1 MPFHQAI
8 SVLLCLIGLKAVHV
22 KRVARNQIA
31 LERLDLSLSSFPPSL
46 SFSLFLVPFLLLS
59 GIFLSTSLQAQEV
72 IISPND
78 GELGINRSVALFNG
92 SLLPT
97 NSLIR
102 IGTFASGGT
111 NASELSAFVNSWT
124 NQTSTTNFLSFLN
137 TNFVSWNSF
146 GSANSPWPGADS
158 VSVPTNA
165 ITPAFASSNLVAKPM
180 YLWAFSTP
188 TNDSSAE
195 MLILRSW
202 LPEGFPD
209 PEGGLN
215 SLFSL
220 LPSGTNGV
228 TYLDPDANEVTEYG
242 VSVLFGQYF
251 SDSLQFRM
259 SGVNPSNEITSPLT
273 ETNASGAVSTYQ
285 ITANNGADRFFAT
298 TNTGSTN
305 LTLTTLPTGFSI
317 ATNTGVITAG
327 TNAATNTY
335 SIRLVASNSLTASVA
350 TNTLTWTLQA
360 SSLSFTTTTN
370 LISAVAGVEIS
381 PFTFVS
387 TGTSPTYTADGNLR
401 GLIFSTNGLLSGIP
415 SSVGTNDVTITSSA
429 GGQNG
434 TTTFSLAVAAPTISV
449 PAGELTGGQIVHTA
463 GTAKTVTLSKTVGFT
478 DLEGQVSP
486 TTSGVSFNGTDLVIA
501 ADAVPLLRG
510 LDNITLTLTASKAV
524 GGSSVSATTTV
535 PLRIVAPAPSG
546 LVGATSFEVDVG
558 EPFSTTILSDAGTY
572 GRMSFSNLPSGLEGF
587 ANGQVVGTNRSTNL
601 PYEFP
606 VRVVAD
612 STQIYEGGGTYT
624 NTNVIFM
631 IRNTNAPYFASATNR
646 YIAGVGRA
654 ISTITLNASNYPFLY
669 TASNLPAGLR
679 LSGNTISGTPTEA
692 GIKYT
697 YVEAYNSLRPGSTN
711 PADWRS
717 GTATLIF
724 YIAGT
729 KPAGSALPS
738 SPGVIPRNSTI
749 SLNDNVYLIPGGAE
763 NQGVRVAAYGLPP
776 GISVDR
782 ITGKLYGTTGRTGTY
797 SATVFV
803 QNGRGWIEKTVTL
816 KVQ

>member
-1 MPFHQAI
+1 MPFHKAI

-22 KRVARNQIA
+22 KRAARKQIA
-31 LERLDLSLSSFPPSL
+31 LERLDLSFSSFPSSL
-46 SFSLFLVPFLLLS
+46 LSSLFLVPFLLLS

-158 VSVPTNA
+158 VTVTNTN
-165 ITPAFASSNLVAKPM
+165 TPAFAVSNLVGKPM

-228 TYLDPDANEVTEYG
+228 TYLDPDENEVTEYG

-273 ETNASGAVSTYQ
+273 ETNASGAVSNYQ

-298 TNTGSTN
+298 TNTAN
-305 LTLTTLPTGFSI
+305 ADLTLTTLPTGFSI

-327 TNAATNTY
+327 TNAAANTY

-401 GLIFSTNGLLSGIP
+401 GLILSTNGLLSGIP

-463 GTAKTVTLSKTVGFT
+463 GTARTVTLSKSAGFT
-478 DLEGQVSP
+478 DLTGLVSP
-486 TTSGVSFNGTDLVIA
+486 TTSGVTFNGTDLVIA
-501 ADAVPLLRG
+501 ADAVPLLKG
-510 LDNITLTLTASKAV
+510 LNNINLTLTASKV
-524 GGSSVSATTTV
+524 GVSGASASTTV
-535 PLRIVAPAPSG
+535 PLRIVAPTPTR
-546 LVGATSFEVDVG
+546 LVGPSEFEVDVG
-558 EPFSTTILSDAGTY
+558 QAFSTTILSDAGAY
-572 GRMSFSNLPSGLEGF
+572 GRMSFSNLPSGLLGNQ
-587 ANGQVVGTNRSTNL
+587 NGVVAGTNNSTNL
-601 PYEFP
+601 PYEFA
-606 VRVVAD
+606 VRVEAD

-624 NTNVIFM
+624 NTNVIFRL
-631 IRNTNAPYFASATNR
+631 RNTNAPYFGSATNR

-654 ISTITLNASNYPFLY
+654 ISDIPLDASNYPFLY
-669 TASNLPAGLR
+669 TASNLPTGLS
-679 LSGNTISGTPTEA
+679 LSGNTISGTPTVA
-692 GIKYT
+692 GVKYA
-697 YVEAYNSLRPGSTN
+697 YIEAYNSLRPGSTN

-717 GTATLIF
+717 GRATLIF
-724 YIAGT
+724 HIAGA
-729 KPAGSALPS
+729 KPSGSALPS
-738 SPGVIPRNSTI
+738 SPGAIPRNSTI

-763 NQGVRVAAYGLPP
+763 NQGVRIAAYGLPP

-782 ITGKLYGTTGRTGTY
+782 TTGKLYGTTGQTGTY
-797 SATVFV
+797 TATVFV

-816 KVQ
+816 TVQ